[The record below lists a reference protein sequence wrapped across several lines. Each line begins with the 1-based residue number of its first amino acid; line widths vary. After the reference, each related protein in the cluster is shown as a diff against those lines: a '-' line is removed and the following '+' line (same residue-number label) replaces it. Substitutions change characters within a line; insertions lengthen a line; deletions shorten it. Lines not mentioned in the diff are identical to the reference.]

1 MKDFM
6 TPFKVGLLVIFGI
19 AAGVFMLTRL
29 TGDGGDGG
37 GEYVKVH
44 VMFNDATGLAE
55 RSRVRLA
62 GIAVGEIDKI
72 SLDGDRARIDL
83 LVRKD
88 LALMRGIPPAEGE
101 EGGTWTNGAQVARRS
116 ASLIGDSFLEITPG
130 TQGDPINEGE
140 RIYNTNEGANLEQI
154 FQTLDKITKDIAEVT
169 DSLSNVFGGEDG
181 QKGLEQILRDLQRIL
196 GEVAAFVTTGT
207 DKLDGILTDGKVI
220 SSNVR
225 NISTTAN
232 ASFDEILGD
241 AKVVVRDSKTIV
253 RNVRDVVGQ
262 SSGDVQAGLGS
273 LSGTLVRLQSTL
285 DSLNYSLQN
294 VQDITDKVNEGEG
307 TIGALVNDPSIAQKT
322 DAILSDVQDVSG
334 PIGRLRTIM
343 ELRTEYHPLHGS
355 FKNVVGLRLQPRPNK
370 YYSVELVDD
379 FRYDSSY
386 EIEEILDENG
396 NPVSQ
401 QIIRKSNDTFRLSI
415 QYALGWN
422 FYSDAVLYGRF
433 GLTESTGGLGTTLD
447 VPMRRSNLLRVHADL
462 FDFDPEGILNPRV
475 RVMGEYQFSDYF
487 RLIAGVDDI
496 FNAPPEFGSDR
507 ALLEQGFNGLSPFVS
522 FGFIFTDEDL
532 KGLLTV
538 TGAPIPN

>member
-1 MKDFM
+1 MKSFM

-19 AAGVFMLTRL
+19 AASIFMLTRL
-29 TGDGGDGG
+29 TGDGAGG
-37 GEYVKVH
+37 GEDYVKVY
-44 VMFNDATGLAE
+44 VMFDDATGLAE

-62 GIAVGEIDKI
+62 GIPVGEIDKI

-88 LALMRGIPPAEGE
+88 LALKRGLPPEN
-101 EGGTWTNGAQVARRS
+101 EGGTWTNGAMVARRS
-116 ASLIGDSFLEITPG
+116 ASLIGDSFLELIPG
-130 TQGDPINEGE
+130 TQGESIGEGE
-140 RIYNTNEGANLEQI
+140 RIYNVNEGANLEQI
-154 FQTLDKITKDIAEVT
+154 FQTLDKITKDIEEVT
-169 DSLSNVFGGEDG
+169 NSLANVFGGEDG

-196 GEVAAFVTTGT
+196 AEVAAFVTTGT

-225 NISTTAN
+225 NISTSAN

-322 DAILSDVQDVSG
+322 DAILADVQDVSG

-343 ELRTEYHPLHGS
+343 ELRSEYHPLHGS
-355 FKNVVGLRLQPRPNK
+355 FKNVVGVRLQPRDNK
-370 YYSVELVDD
+370 YYAIEFVDD
-379 FRYDSSY
+379 FRYDSRY
-386 EIEEILDENG
+386 EIEEVLDENG
-396 NPVSQ
+396 NPVNQ
-401 QIIRKSNDTFRLSI
+401 QIVRRSNDTFRLSI

-422 FYSDAVLYGRF
+422 FYSDAVIYGRF
-433 GLTESTGGLGTTLD
+433 GIIESTGGFGTTLE
-447 VPMRRSNLLRVHADL
+447 VPIRSSNQLRVHADL

-475 RVMGEYQFSDYF
+475 RVMGEYQFAEHF
-487 RLIAGVDDI
+487 RIIAGVDDML
-496 FNAPPEFGSDR
+496 NAPPEFG
-507 ALLEQGFNGLSPFVS
+507 ANKAPLEQGFNGLSPFLS
-522 FGFIFTDEDL
+522 FGFVFTDEDL
-532 KGLLTV
+532 KGILAV
-538 TGAPIPN
+538 TGAPVPN